1 MARIFSR
8 VSGLMVVGAAMMFVV
23 PPVSAQNRPVG
34 PDQQLVTR
42 LHQLGVDEIGM
53 AQMGEARGGRPAVRA
68 FAATVRRD
76 HQKGDQ
82 QLLAYARRKNMD
94 LTAVALPGG
103 VPAQDALAMAPVTN
117 STQKEFDYAFV
128 SRMVADHQ
136 ASIDAATAAE
146 RLARDPELKAL
157 IDNQLRVMS
166 EHLVSAQALLAQI
179 PAPPPRVVQ
188 LPAYPEGASRTRTG
202 ADEPPAQ
209 AVQQLSP
216 VRPALPTP

>member
-8 VSGLMVVGAAMMFVV
+8 VSGLMVGAAMMLLV
-23 PPVSAQNRPVG
+23 PPVSAQNRAVG
-34 PDQQLVTR
+34 PDQELVTR

-53 AQMGEARGGRPAVRA
+53 AQMGEARGVRA
-68 FAATVRRD
+68 GVRTFAATVRRD

-82 QLLAYARRKNMD
+82 QLMAYAQRKNMN
-94 LTAVALPGG
+94 LTAVGLPGG
-103 VPAQDALAMAPVTN
+103 PFEHGTLAMAPLAN
-117 STQKEFDYAFV
+117 STPRQFDYAFM

-136 ASIDAATAAE
+136 AAIDAATAAD
-146 RLARDPELKAL
+146 RLARDPELKGL
-157 IDNQLRVMS
+157 IENQLRVMS
-166 EHLVSAQALLAQI
+166 AHLVSAQALLAQI
-179 PAPPPRVVQ
+179 PAPAPRVVQ
-188 LPAYPEGASRTRTG
+188 LPAYPEGASRTQTG